1 MENATEALKMAA
13 SILIFVGALSLA
25 MFSLTKARQASTAVM
40 AAESSETYYDIK
52 LNEVTSVR
60 EVGLETV
67 LPNLYSYYK
76 NYNTIL
82 FYDGQNAGWNSST
95 GNFDSADK
103 IAPICLYYTEAL
115 NTNKNNDGKTYLT
128 RSILRI
134 DSGDNSGD
142 RRIYGL
148 DINDERS
155 RQEPWVKIDDPKLF
169 VDALIKGEAS
179 PQYSWSRRLET
190 DKNTAITT
198 VNMLSGR
205 RSISGLKINF
215 QYMNYFNG
223 KSLASYYNSSK
234 KPRFIERIGRYN
246 YKTVQKNRIGN
257 NGDVIKGKT
266 SSDSSEIE
274 LDDETSTDNENEV
287 QKTAIQYI
295 YIGDK

>member
-95 GNFDSADK
+95 GNFDSAGK

-134 DSGDNSGD
+134 DSGDNSED

-148 DINDERS
+148 DINDERA

-198 VNMLSGR
+198 
-205 RSISGLKINF
+205 LKINF